1 MYSLVSY
8 VQGKS
13 IVSYVYFTEAIH
25 NFKND
30 QRGVTAVEYAI
41 VAGGVGGVVAVAFG
55 RDGTFITMLNN
66 IFASLQKVVQ
76 DKILPSS

>member
-1 MYSLVSY
+1 MHSLASF

-13 IVSYVYFTEAIH
+13 IEGYVYFTEALR

-41 VAGGVGGVVAVAFG
+41 VAAGVGGVVAVAFG
-55 RDGTFITMLNN
+55 TDGTVSQL
-66 IFASLQKVVQ
+66 LR
-76 DKILPSS
+76 LC